1 LAEVKIPYYTAR
13 RNGRGFW
20 EPRPHMRAL
29 GFCSVPCGPDGPDAW
44 AIAEEWNRR
53 WLAVR
58 HGAAPSPA
66 MVTAENLSPE
76 QSEELTVYPPGS
88 LGEA

>member
-1 LAEVKIPYYTAR
+1 MAAKVKIPYYSVR

-29 GFCSVPCGPDGPDAW
+29 GFYCVPCGQDGPDAW

-53 WLAVR
+53 WQAVNR
-58 HGAAPSPA
+58 GRRPRLPWRRRRTCRPS
-66 MVTAENLSPE
+66 SRR
-76 QSEELTVYPPGS
+76 S
-88 LGEA
+88 